1 MTAADAVEEVWLN
14 PAAKEI
20 QDIGQ
25 SIRAGDVIV
34 KVSNIASEDE
44 LKALLDAG
52 KRAKQEASEA
62 RGRAANGRHRFPVAD
77 PAAFPYD
84 VVLRCEEIMLRVLD
98 RVDDTMPTVYETL
111 FKPCEEWAER
121 QPRNAQGLQ
130 PTVAPPLHL
139 ADAFPTLRD
148 LYMAGE
154 LEWSEG
160 EPAINV
166 YSANGRF
173 GAHKDHLA
181 LTVLIP
187 LTSTATFTGG
197 GTGFWAGGRS
207 VDEDPWKPPDEVL
220 KPPLGTALVFGGD
233 VTHAGM
239 PVEAGLR
246 SVFVASFS
254 TRTEASAEDRVQGLQ
269 GPPPVSAAF
278 SGSDEAD
285 EDNVGLPPPPQDLL
299 LPLQSIPT
307 LAREVPLSPTPS
319 SAASPPPAT
328 PSTAAAGVLSAK
340 ERLRE
345 LNELKDMGLV
355 TQSEYDRKRA
365 EILAT
370 I

>member
-1 MTAADAVEEVWLN
+1 
-14 PAAKEI
+14 
-20 QDIGQ
+20 
-25 SIRAGDVIV
+25 
-34 KVSNIASEDE
+34 
-44 LKALLDAG
+44 
-52 KRAKQEASEA
+52 
-62 RGRAANGRHRFPVAD
+62 
-77 PAAFPYD
+77 
-84 VVLRCEEIMLRVLD
+84 MLRVLD

-269 GPPPVSAAF
+269 SPPPVSAAF

-285 EDNVGLPPPPQDLL
+285 EDNVGLPPPPHNRRRTCCYHFRAFRRSRVKSLCRPRLRALL
-299 LPLQSIPT
+299 LRRRRLPRQPQLVCFQRRSGC
-307 LAREVPLSPTPS
+307 AS
-319 SAASPPPAT
+319 STS
-328 PSTAAAGVLSAK
+328 
-340 ERLRE
+340 
-345 LNELKDMGLV
+345 
-355 TQSEYDRKRA
+355 
-365 EILAT
+365 
-370 I
+370 

>member
-1 MTAADAVEEVWLN
+1 
-14 PAAKEI
+14 
-20 QDIGQ
+20 
-25 SIRAGDVIV
+25 
-34 KVSNIASEDE
+34 
-44 LKALLDAG
+44 
-52 KRAKQEASEA
+52 
-62 RGRAANGRHRFPVAD
+62 
-77 PAAFPYD
+77 
-84 VVLRCEEIMLRVLD
+84 MLRVLD

-197 GTGFWAGGRS
+197 GPGFWAGGRS
-207 VDEDPWKPPDEVL
+207 VNEDPWKPSDEVL

-269 GPPPVSAAF
+269 SPPPVSAAF